1 MIKEIQII
9 RYLLDEIEERQKEID
24 EYESIDNAAYEK
36 EHGHAKW
43 WDMNCPQKQLIL
55 DNCKKIRQLALKIG
69 KQV

>member
-9 RYLLDEIEERQKEID
+9 RYLLDEIEERKKELD
-24 EYESIDNAAYEK
+24 EYENLDREEYEK
-36 EHGHAKW
+36 EHGKNSW
-43 WDMNCPQKQLIL
+43 WYVRKPQKQLIL